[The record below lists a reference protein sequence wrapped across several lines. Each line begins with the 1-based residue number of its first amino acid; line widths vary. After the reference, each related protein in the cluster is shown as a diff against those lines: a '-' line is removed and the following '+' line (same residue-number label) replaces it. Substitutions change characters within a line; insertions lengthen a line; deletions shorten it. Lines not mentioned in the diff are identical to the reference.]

1 MKIEDILEKQFGFN
15 SFRPLQKQS
24 IEAITAKRDLLTI
37 LPTGGGKSL
46 CYQLPALFFED
57 QLTIV
62 ISPLIAL
69 INDQVVALN
78 QNDIRA
84 DKLTSELTQD
94 DIRRV
99 YRELHN
105 KELSLLYVSPERAN
119 MDSFKRL
126 LEQLDVSFIV
136 IDEAHCVSEWGHEF
150 RPDYRKL
157 HFLKEDF
164 PHIPIA
170 AFTATATSKVADDI
184 VQSLRLNNP
193 VRLKGSFFRDNLILN
208 VKKRVSNGR
217 IELAN
222 FLKNYEDD
230 SGIIYT
236 FTRKETEEIAR
247 FLRAKGF
254 DTLAYHAGLSH
265 ETRSKT
271 QDKFIKDETKIIVAT
286 IAFGMGIDKS
296 NVRFV
301 VHMDLPKSMESY
313 YQEIGRAGRDGL
325 RSECLLLYSM
335 GDVVKKSEL
344 MNSIEDERYKNLAKN
359 KIEELYAYANSKECR
374 HKAVVAYFEESLNE
388 CHTLCDNCQKEDVE
402 EINITKECRMLLSCI
417 YRTGQNFGKAHII
430 DILKGSKNTK
440 VLNNEHDKLSV
451 YAIGESISKASWGLV
466 VDKLFEIKALKRGDF
481 RQMILT
487 QFGADVLKGKV
498 VVNAEEEIF
507 KKQDKKVSL
516 VEKQSNLEHKDED
529 FETLRD
535 LRKEI
540 AQKAGVPPYIV
551 FSDKTLKEI
560 ASTLPDNDESFLDI
574 NGVGQV
580 KLERYGKQFIEIVK
594 EIKSNQK

>member
-15 SFRPLQKQS
+15 SFRPLQHES
-24 IEAITAKRDLLTI
+24 INAITSKRDLLTI

-46 CYQLPALFFED
+46 CYQLPALYFED
-57 QLTIV
+57 KITIV

-69 INDQVVALN
+69 INDQVIALQ
-78 QNDIRA
+78 QNGIRA
-84 DKLTSELTQD
+84 DKLTSELNSTEVK
-94 DIRRV
+94 RV
-99 YRELHN
+99 YRELYN
-105 KELSLLYVSPERAN
+105 GELSLLYVSPERAN
-119 MDSFKRL
+119 MDGFKSL

-157 HFLKEDF
+157 HFLKEEF
-164 PHIPIA
+164 PHIPIS

-184 VQSLRLNNP
+184 VSSLRLNNP
-193 VRLKGSFFRDNLILN
+193 VRLKGSFFRDNLVLN
-208 VKKRVSNGR
+208 VKKRIGNGR
-217 IELAN
+217 PELAN
-222 FLKNYEDD
+222 FLKNYTDE
-230 SGIIYT
+230 SGIVYT
-236 FTRKETEEIAR
+236 FTRKETEELAK
-247 FLRAKGF
+247 FLKSQGF
-254 DTLAYHAGLSH
+254 DALPYHAGL
-265 ETRSKT
+265 RSDIRRDT

-325 RSECLLLYSM
+325 KSECLLLYSM

-359 KIEELYAYANSKECR
+359 KIEELYAYANSRECR
-374 HKAVVAYFEESLNE
+374 HKAVVSYFEESLQE
-388 CHTLCDNCQKEDVE
+388 CETLCDNCQKEDVE
-402 EINITKECRMLLSCI
+402 ELDITNECRMLLSCI

-430 DILKGSKNTK
+430 DILRGSKNTK
-440 VLNNEHDKLSV
+440 VLDNEHDKLSV
-451 YAIGESISKASWGLV
+451 YAIGAEITKASWGLV
-466 VDKLFEIKALKRGDF
+466 IDKLFEIKAVARGEF
-481 RQMILT
+481 RQLVLT
-487 QFGADVLKGKV
+487 SFGADVLKGKV
-498 VVNAEEEIF
+498 VVSAEEEIF
-507 KKQDKKVSL
+507 KKRDKKVSL
-516 VEKQSNLEHKDED
+516 VTQERSFEHKDEH
-529 FETLRD
+529 FEALRE

-540 AQKAGVPPYIV
+540 AHKAGVPPYIV

-560 ASTLPDNDESFLDI
+560 ASCLPQDEESFLDI

-580 KLERYGKQFIEIVK
+580 KLERYGKQFMDKVK
-594 EIKSNQK
+594 ELV

>member
-1 MKIEDILEKQFGFN
+1 MIETILENQFGFK
-15 SFRPLQKQS
+15 SFRPLQRES
-24 IEAITAKRDLLTI
+24 IEAITAKQDLLTI

-46 CYQLPALFFED
+46 CYQLPALYFEN

-78 QNDIRA
+78 ENGIKA
-84 DKLTSELTQD
+84 DKLTSELNQEE
-94 DIRRV
+94 ISRV

-119 MDSFKRL
+119 MDSFKSL
-126 LEQLDVSFIV
+126 LNQLDISFIV

-157 HFLKEDF
+157 HFLKEEF

-184 VQSLRLNNP
+184 VSSLRLNNP
-193 VRLKGSFFRDNLILN
+193 TRLKGSFFRDNLILN
-208 VKKRVSNGR
+208 VKKRVGNGR
-217 IELAN
+217 TELAN
-222 FLKNYEDD
+222 FLKNYDD
-230 SGIIYT
+230 ESGIVYT

-247 FLRAKGF
+247 FLNTQGF
-254 DTLAYHAGLSH
+254 EALAYHAGLKN
-265 ETRSKT
+265 ELRRET
-271 QDKFIKDETKIIVAT
+271 QDKFIKDEVKIIVAT

-325 RSECLLLYSM
+325 KSECLLLYSM
-335 GDVVKKSEL
+335 SDVVKKSEL
-344 MNSIEDERYKNLAKN
+344 MNSIEDERYKNFAKN
-359 KIEELYAYANSKECR
+359 KIEELYAYANSRECR
-374 HKAVVAYFEESLNE
+374 HKAVVSYFEESLSE
-388 CHTLCDNCQKEDVE
+388 CETLCDNCQKEDIE
-402 EINITKECRMLLSCI
+402 EIDITKESRMLLSTI
-417 YRTGQNFGKAHII
+417 YRTGQNFGKAHIV
-430 DILKGSKNTK
+430 DILRGSKNSK
-440 VLNNEHDKLSV
+440 VLDNGHDGLSV
-451 YAIGESISKASWGLV
+451 YGIGEDITKASWGLI
-466 VDKLFEIKALKRGDF
+466 VDKLFEVKALRRGEF
-481 RQMILT
+481 RQLVLT
-487 QFGADVLKGKV
+487 TFGVDVLKGKSKV
-498 VVNAEEEIF
+498 SADEEIF

-516 VEKQSNLEHKDED
+516 AKKDKD
-529 FETLRD
+529 FEHRDEHFEALRE

-540 AQKAGVPPYIV
+540 ASEAGIPPYIV
-551 FSDKTLKEI
+551 FSDKTLKEM
-560 ASTLPDNDESFLDI
+560 ASVLPQDEESFLEI

-580 KLERYGKQFIEIVK
+580 KLERYGKQFLDKVK
-594 EIKSNQK
+594 ELV